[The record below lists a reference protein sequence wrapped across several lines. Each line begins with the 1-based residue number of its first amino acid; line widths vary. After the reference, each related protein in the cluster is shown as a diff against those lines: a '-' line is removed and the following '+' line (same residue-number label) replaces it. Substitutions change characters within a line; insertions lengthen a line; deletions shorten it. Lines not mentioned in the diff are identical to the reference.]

1 MDIVFFG
8 IQGSGKGTQAKKLAA
23 AHGFDIFE
31 AGGELR
37 KIAASGSELGHTV
50 KSYID
55 EGHLVPLEII
65 MLVVKEAI
73 MKRPKDQKILFD
85 GIPRDMFQMEE
96 FNKVMNEVGREFHCV
111 HFLLSKEV
119 GMERVLGRGKI
130 EGRVDDANVDVIM
143 KRMNTFFEKTIPVIE
158 EYKKQGKV
166 TEVDASGSVEEIF
179 GKVERVAVVS

>member
-55 EGHLVPLEII
+55 EGHLVPLDII

-73 MKRPKDQKILFD
+73 TKRAPDQKILFD
-85 GIPRDMFQMEE
+85 GIPRDVHQMKS
-96 FNKVMNEVGREFHCV
+96 FDAIMKEVGRDFHCV

-130 EGRVDDANVDVIM
+130 EGRIDDANVDVIM
-143 KRMNTFFEKTIPVIE
+143 KRMNTFFEKTMPVIE
-158 EYKKQGKV
+158 EYKQQGKV
-166 TEVDASGSVEEIF
+166 TEIEASGSVDDIF
-179 GKVERVAVVS
+179 ASVERVACA